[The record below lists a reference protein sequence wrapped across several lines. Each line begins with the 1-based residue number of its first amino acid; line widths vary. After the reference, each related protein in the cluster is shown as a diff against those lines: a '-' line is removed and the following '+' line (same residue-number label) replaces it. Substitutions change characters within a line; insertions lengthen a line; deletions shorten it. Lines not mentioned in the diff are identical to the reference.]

1 MITPLLRTTGKHT
14 YFPASMPSHVDESLI
29 RILSLDIPAFSYR
42 LIKFLAFFI
51 IASLSNDN
59 LKNHIFSLKT
69 MTYEPP
75 YNHVRFCYLFTSNKG
90 SEKPAQMPGVWK
102 YNNRLVPPGPI
113 SLDIS
118 IYLSLDKYKESQ
130 CNSVFLVLLTVRDC
144 SLFKC
149 QGRGGGGAEISNHHP
164 NFG

>member
-1 MITPLLRTTGKHT
+1 
-14 YFPASMPSHVDESLI
+14 MPSHVDESLI

-75 YNHVRFCYLFTSNKG
+75 YNHVRFCYLFTSNEG
-90 SEKPAQMPGVWK
+90 SEKPVQMPGVWK
-102 YNNRLVPPGPI
+102 YNARLVPPGPI

-149 QGRGGGGAEISNHHP
+149 QGGGGGGGGLKFRTIIQILDTPPPPSNKI
-164 NFG
+164 